1 MDDEYEEEGL
11 LVLYAVEDE
20 HRLDSE
26 MPGTGAVGRR
36 HDDGEVGHDER
47 HEGTAEAEVGR
58 EVEAEEGQ
66 VVMQEVTYPD
76 AYGEQQVERQVLDA
90 A

>member
-1 MDDEYEEEGL
+1 MHDEYEEEGL
-11 LVLYAVEDE
+11 FVLYAVEDE
-20 HRLDSE
+20 HGLDGE
-26 MPGTGAVGRR
+26 MPRAGTVGRG
-36 HDDGEVGHDER
+36 HDDGEVGYDER

-58 EVEAEEGQ
+58 EVEAEEGE

>member
-1 MDDEYEEEGL
+1 MHDEHEEERL

-20 HRLDSE
+20 HGLDGE
-26 MPGTGAVGRR
+26 MPGAGTVGRR

-47 HEGTAEAEVGR
+47 YEGTAETEVGR
-58 EVEAEEGQ
+58 EVEAEERQ
-66 VVMQEVTYPD
+66 VVMQEVAHPD